1 MLVPSYL
8 IFLFIL
14 CIVFC
19 SAMLGMWVSRR
30 LPAHH
35 MAAEVKST
43 VSVSMA
49 IVGTMTAL
57 VISFLITSANSSFK
71 SSNDV
76 IFKIS
81 SDISQIDGFLR
92 RYGPETEPI
101 RESLQ
106 RLTALVIEGLFSDK
120 ASGRHTVDS
129 PDVVRSLGEVQ
140 DRILAL
146 KPSDDR
152 LRWLRAESLN
162 LAASIGS
169 ARSLMVQ
176 QEAHTNLPLTFIGA
190 VAVWMVVI
198 FGSFG
203 FFAPRNVTTVVSL
216 LLSTLAVAMA
226 FKIILD
232 LDHPYDHGV
241 RLSMPPIHISSEP
254 LRHTL
259 EKIRQ

>member
-57 VISFLITSANSSFK
+57 VISFLISSANSSFK

-76 IFKIS
+76 ILKIS

-92 RYGPETEPI
+92 R
-101 RESLQ
+101 
-106 RLTALVIEGLFSDK
+106 
-120 ASGRHTVDS
+120 
-129 PDVVRSLGEVQ
+129 
-140 DRILAL
+140 
-146 KPSDDR
+146 
-152 LRWLRAESLN
+152 
-162 LAASIGS
+162 
-169 ARSLMVQ
+169 
-176 QEAHTNLPLTFIGA
+176 
-190 VAVWMVVI
+190 
-198 FGSFG
+198 
-203 FFAPRNVTTVVSL
+203 
-216 LLSTLAVAMA
+216 
-226 FKIILD
+226 
-232 LDHPYDHGV
+232 
-241 RLSMPPIHISSEP
+241 
-254 LRHTL
+254 
-259 EKIRQ
+259 